1 MDFKPFYLN
10 IDFNYNGLSTRKVLD
25 EDSIIFDLIKSE
37 IFNNSNLNIS
47 LNLNVKDIVNIDE
60 LNDLKLKVFVE
71 EGNINV
77 SESSI
82 YWKDD
87 LKIVLRESLINNNND
102 SINLIG
108 KVYIKIEDLN
118 NFYKSFQ
125 IKKNFRKDINEIQF
139 DIDYNFTNND
149 VSFDNVRIDNNLN
162 RDLENFINR
171 FNSKTKRE
179 FNKIT
184 FKNFI
189 NKFFE
194 AYSG

>member
-1 MDFKPFYLN
+1 M
-10 IDFNYNGLSTRKVLD
+10 
-25 EDSIIFDLIKSE
+25 
-37 IFNNSNLNIS
+37 
-47 LNLNVKDIVNIDE
+47 
-60 LNDLKLKVFVE
+60 
-71 EGNINV
+71 
-77 SESSI
+77 
-82 YWKDD
+82 
-87 LKIVLRESLINNNND
+87 KIVLRESLINNNND

-162 RDLENFINR
+162 IDLENFINK

>member
-1 MDFKPFYLN
+1 MSDITN
-10 IDFNYNGLSTRKVLD
+10 VLKKALEPHAD
-25 EDSIIFDLIKSE
+25 TLKKWDR
-37 IFNNSNLNIS
+37 N
-47 LNLNVKDIVNIDE
+47 DI
-60 LNDLKLKVFVE
+60 LQLFMGF
-71 EGNINV
+71 GNT
-77 SESSI
+77 SI

-102 SINLIG
+102 SINLVG
-108 KVYIKIEDLN
+108 KVYIKFEDLN

-139 DIDYNFTNND
+139 DIDYNFSSND
-149 VSFDNVRIDNNLN
+149 VSFDNVRIDDNSNKNLK
-162 RDLENFINR
+162 NFINK